1 VDGLFPVDRN
11 RGLGLSGP
19 EDILTDLK
27 AIDVANLV
35 PTVVRWALFGPSL
48 GND

>member
-1 VDGLFPVDRN
+1 MDGLFPVDRN
-11 RGLGLSGP
+11 RSLALGSP

-27 AIDVANLV
+27 AINIANLV

-48 GND
+48 GYD